1 MKSRTSLLLICFA
14 FTQIAFGQFKCDYRV
29 YGRPKLDDC
38 AGALLSMPD
47 ASFLRHPTAKLAA
60 VRKFVEPQYLEP
72 PFSQCHNE
80 LDAPMEQLPK
90 FWRYKSCRFA
100 LMSIAT
106 SSGKVIDPEPVST
119 WSFVER
125 NTLKLSTSCLAAKLG
140 GGVIFIADPI
150 GDGAMAIYIYAIGAP
165 FEAIMNN
172 YMITSQAI
180 YPPGLPS
187 TSNGTLAGVTTNTSL
202 DLAWVLQNT

>member
-1 MKSRTSLLLICFA
+1 MRSSILALLA
-14 FTQIAFGQFKCDYRV
+14 FTQVVCSQWKCDYRL

-47 ASFLRHPTAKLAA
+47 ASSKSPTPKLAA

-72 PFSQCHNE
+72 PFSQCRNE

-100 LMSIAT
+100 LTPIAV
-106 SSGKVIDPEPVST
+106 SSGKVINAEPVST
-119 WSFVER
+119 WSFIES
-125 NTLKLSTSCLAAKLG
+125 NALKLSTNCMGRKFG

-150 GDGAMAIYIYAIGAP
+150 GDGAMALYSYVVGAP
-165 FEAIMNN
+165 FEAILNN

-180 YPPGLPS
+180 YPPGMDFA
-187 TSNGTLAGVTTNTSL
+187 SNVTLTGVTTNGSL
-202 DLAWVLQNT
+202 ELIRAVQDA